1 LLAELSAGSHWF
13 TYPNVDPVAIH
24 ITKNF
29 GIRWYGV
36 SYVIGALLVY
46 LQLQSKSSRARTHL
60 TVEQAQE
67 FIVAT
72 MIGIIIGGRLFF
84 LFADML
90 TPVAKGGH
98 PLSFYLQ
105 NPLEIIAIWNGGMA
119 FHGGLL
125 GGIAGAALCVRQ
137 NKGSIWNVLDEAVLW
152 LPVAI
157 LLTRI
162 TNFINHELPG
172 RVTDSPIGIQFPGYD
187 GYRYPSQLF
196 EGVAI
201 VLVVLPLVWLVRS
214 RPDYFRPGAV
224 FWAFIA
230 GYGFVRTIVEFYREP
245 GIVFLG
251 LTGAQYLTIAMV
263 VLGAVMIW
271 LGQRK
276 PMPPAQPAQP
286 PRQARRAKVR
296 KHVRT

>member
-1 LLAELSAGSHWF
+1 MLSELPIVSHWF
-13 TYPNVDPVAIH
+13 TYPNIDPVAIH
-24 ITKNF
+24 IYKDF
-29 GIRWYGV
+29 GIRWYGL

-46 LQLQSKSSRARTHL
+46 LQLQSKSSRARTNL

-67 FIVAT
+67 FVVAT

-84 LFADML
+84 LVADIL

-98 PLSFYLQ
+98 PFSFYLQ
-105 NPLEIIAIWNGGMA
+105 NPLEIIAIWKGGMA
-119 FHGGLL
+119 FHGGLI
-125 GGIAGAALCVRQ
+125 GGIIGAAIYVRHI
-137 NKGSIWNVLDEAVLW
+137 GLSIWRVLDEAVLW

-172 RVTDSPIGIQFPGYD
+172 RVTDSPIGFLFPGYD

-196 EGVAI
+196 EGI
-201 VLVVLPLVWLVRS
+201 GMVLVVLPLVWLVRA
-214 RPDYFRPGAV
+214 RPDIFRPGAV
-224 FWAFIA
+224 FWTFIA
-230 GYGFVRTIVEFYREP
+230 GYGVVRTVVEFYREP

-263 VLGAVMIW
+263 LLGVVMIW
-271 LGQRK
+271 VGQR
-276 PMPPAQPAQP
+276 QPAP
-286 PRQARRAKVR
+286 AARVAVAPKKVAKS
-296 KHVRT
+296 KG